1 MGRSK
6 KGAATWK
13 TVYADF
19 KSRFPNL
26 RKKAIW
32 YGPHSYATIIISIRG
47 NIGVRDITYNYDTKE
62 VKFI

>member
-1 MGRSK
+1 MGIK
-6 KGAATWK
+6 KDTITWRMIY
-13 TVYADF
+13 TDF

-32 YGPHSYATIIISIRG
+32 YGPHSYATIVISIKDDT
-47 NIGVRDITYNYDTKE
+47 GVRDITYNYDTKE